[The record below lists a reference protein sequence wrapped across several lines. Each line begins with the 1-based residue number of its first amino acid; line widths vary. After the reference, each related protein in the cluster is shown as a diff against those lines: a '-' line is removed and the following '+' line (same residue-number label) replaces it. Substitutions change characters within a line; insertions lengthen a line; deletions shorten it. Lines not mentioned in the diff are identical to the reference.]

1 MIKDG
6 FLVVCMRD
14 AKSIPVLYSNHGMK
28 LREFKFDSP
37 RGLISMDSDGDNA
50 LLIMSSFGT
59 PYEIFRYEN
68 QDLERIKSN
77 PVSEFNTEEDFI
89 SMDSYKVHYFFLS
102 SGKKTYNT
110 LVYGYGGFNISLI
123 PAYNSLFAYLLDH
136 GVNVVICNL
145 PGGGEYG
152 EKWHK
157 LGMGKNKIS
166 VFASFQKIIKKFHD
180 SGHKIICYG
189 VSNGGLLSSYTLT
202 TTPELLDGAIIG
214 NPVID
219 LMKFHKL
226 LAGQYWTSEYGNPD
240 NMDDAI
246 FLKEYSP
253 MEKVKNIKYP
263 PTFIYSRLEDDRVHP
278 YHALAFYNKLKETVS
293 SAYLMMGNGGHLGAN
308 MDDMTSEM
316 SYIASFIQYVF
327 SGSK

>member
-219 LMKFHKL
+219 MMKFHKL

>member
-6 FLVVCMRD
+6 FLVVCMWD

>member
-219 LMKFHKL
+219 MMKFHKL

-316 SYIASFIQYVF
+316 SYIASFIQYMF

>member
-6 FLVVCMRD
+6 FLVVCMRN

-219 LMKFHKL
+219 MMKFHKL

>member
-6 FLVVCMRD
+6 FLVVCMRN